1 MRLDTK
7 NSAKTRDLAQRYEP
21 MVAENVPFDSVEWR
35 VAEPG
40 KGQEK
45 YHGSLSWN
53 IRLTNGESLLD
64 AAHSERLYAL
74 RAWVWTMLH
83 DPRAS
88 KATSPGGLSALRST
102 IETGARWMIAEEMSD
117 FTGLDNAASWRFL
130 DHFLDNHKET
140 STRSTHRP
148 PEITNATAN
157 DRLRFVKL
165 IHRQRRAL
173 KAFGLSVPNEAP
185 FDGRGIDA
193 VVREDL
199 DLHRHG
205 KLEPIP
211 DEVAIVLMS
220 QAQRWLGVPA
230 DDVLALQEAVCES
243 GVPVRDSGN
252 RSGELDM
259 YGESKDVIESFRF
272 SVLEGEEG
280 PWTSLAKPYQRT
292 LRDGRVGTIE
302 GRQAVR
308 RLILTVQSAAIIAIQ
323 ASTGIRASE
332 LASFEDVTERGLLP
346 SCVTSRT
353 SHDGMM
359 ELFYCHGVETKARKK
374 RLEWLIGARP
384 VGADYLPLPV
394 RALAVLH
401 RLFARWRALS
411 GSRDL
416 MLTFSAAQ
424 GLPRKA
430 ESVGSATSQYMTV
443 VQKEFLQEQC
453 DTSAL
458 PVEAIERFCENDALR
473 GHLWRTTFATFL
485 YRTDPRLLEP
495 ISRHFKHLRVAM
507 TETGYIGNDIELLDA
522 LDSTH
527 VQQSSR
533 LFYEA
538 IEGNTPVIGGLADT
552 FKDFPRMPGRTLE
565 DYELAVI
572 ENDLRLI
579 DFDYGMCGAGVNPE
593 HSRCNT
599 LGGSAHWSKRSPN
612 EAVRSP
618 SVCIGCPL
626 FVASRR
632 HLPFWIKRM
641 SDLREALSAQWG
653 AKHGLAIVT
662 RRRLAAAET
671 IVARLSGVGAA
682 TP

>member
-1 MRLDTK
+1 MGKK
-7 NSAKTRDLAQRYEP
+7 NSPKPQDVAQRYKP
-21 MVAENVPFDSVEWR
+21 MVAENVPFDALEWR

-40 KGQEK
+40 KGQDK
-45 YHGSLSWN
+45 NHGSLSWD
-53 IRLTNGESLLD
+53 IRLTNSESLVD

-74 RAWVWTMLH
+74 RALVWTMLH
-83 DPRAS
+83 DPRSS
-88 KATSPGGLSALRST
+88 KALSSGGLNHVRVA
-102 IETGARWMIAEEMSD
+102 IETGARWMAAEGMSGFAEM
-117 FTGLDNAASWRFL
+117 DNAASWRFL
-130 DHFLDNHKET
+130 DHFLDTHKET
-140 STRSTHRP
+140 SAGPAHRP

-157 DRLRFVKL
+157 GRLRFIKL

-173 KAFGLSVPNEAP
+173 KRFGLDVPNEAP

-230 DDVLALQEAVCES
+230 DDVLALQEAVCENSIPVDESGGRS
-243 GVPVRDSGN
+243 GVP
-252 RSGELDM
+252 EM

-272 SVLEGEEG
+272 SVLEGEAV
-280 PWTSLAKPYQRT
+280 PWTSLADPYHRT
-292 LRDGRVGTIE
+292 LRDGRVGTIQ

-308 RLILTVQSAAIIAIQ
+308 RLILTVQAAAIIAIQ

-332 LASFEDVTERGLLP
+332 LASFQDTTVGGPLP

-359 ELFYCHGVETKARKK
+359 ELFYCHGVETKTRKK
-374 RLEWLIGARP
+374 RLEWLVGARP
-384 VGADYLPLPV
+384 VGSDYLPLPV
-394 RALAVLH
+394 RALGVLH

-411 GSRDL
+411 DSHDL
-416 MLTFSAAQ
+416 MLTFSASK
-424 GLPRKA
+424 GLPRRA
-430 ESVGSATSQYMTV
+430 ESIGSATSQHMTV

-453 DTSAL
+453 DTTTL
-458 PVEAIERFCENDALR
+458 PVEAVERFCENDALR

-507 TETGYIGNDIELLDA
+507 TETGYVGNDVELLNA

-538 IEGNTPVIGGLADT
+538 IEGNMPVIGGLADS

-579 DFDYGMCGAGVNPE
+579 DFDYGMCGAVVNPE

-599 LGGSAHWSKRSPN
+599 LGGTAHWSKRSPN
-612 EAVRSP
+612 EALRSP

-632 HLPFWIKRM
+632 HLPFWINRM
-641 SDLREALSAQWG
+641 KVLREALRTQWG
-653 AKHGLAIVT
+653 AKHGLSIVT
-662 RRRLAAAET
+662 RRRLTAAET
-671 IVARLSGVGAA
+671 IVARLSGAA
-682 TP
+682 ADTP